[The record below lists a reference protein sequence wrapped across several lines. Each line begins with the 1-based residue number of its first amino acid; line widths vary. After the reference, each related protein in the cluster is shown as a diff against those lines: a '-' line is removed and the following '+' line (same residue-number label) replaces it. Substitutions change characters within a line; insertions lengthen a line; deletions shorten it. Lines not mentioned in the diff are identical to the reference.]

1 MFVFFIYFFSLLF
14 SFFYFYF
21 ILGTEFKTITC
32 AILGVLLAM
41 EIQRGKE
48 GMKSK
53 QFNSEIGA
61 TAGCTLRLAKAAH
74 PVVEGEPEVRV
85 DADAWFGS
93 VRCAAALAK
102 EGYKTVLQVKSNSG
116 LFPKTFIEKALE
128 DAPGGVKIVL
138 KGSYH
143 DVPLIAIGYRYST
156 RTTLCFV
163 ATKNAGSTRAKEPY
177 EMKFTDDFGNVV
189 AREVERPEILSEFFK
204 YSNKIDVH
212 NQKRQSNLK
221 LEKRWL
227 TKDPYFRLFTTLVG
241 KAYCCFSFV
250 VSCFYSLFTH
260 FVAGI
265 NVVDTYNLCEYH
277 HIINYRLPKEG
288 DHKMTVQRFAGHLSY
303 QLIRNGSGLLRVLKP
318 VRREATQLQE
328 DETVP
333 TAISSESQ
341 SSAISSLSA
350 NNTPPAVALAE
361 RVLTDAQGGLHHQCT
376 YPVRPNTAGKKER

>member
-1 MFVFFIYFFSLLF
+1 LLIAVFLFFVSHCFFCFIYF
-14 SFFYFYF
+14 YFL
-21 ILGTEFKTITC
+21 LGTEFKTITC

-116 LFPKTFIEKALE
+116 LFPKTFIEEALE

-138 KGSYH
+138 KATYH
-143 DVPLIAIGYRYST
+143 DIPLIAIGYRYST

-163 ATKNAGSTRAKEPY
+163 ATKNAGSTRAGEPY

-189 AREVERPEILSEFFK
+189 AREVERPEILSDFFK

-241 KAYCCFSFV
+241 KADCCFCFLFFLLLFT
-250 VSCFYSLFTH
+250 FYSLSCR
-260 FVAGI
+260 
-265 NVVDTYNLCEYH
+265 Y
-277 HIINYRLPKEG
+277 
-288 DHKMTVQRFAGHLSY
+288 QR
-303 QLIRNGSGLLRVLKP
+303 
-318 VRREATQLQE
+318 
-328 DETVP
+328 
-333 TAISSESQ
+333 
-341 SSAISSLSA
+341 
-350 NNTPPAVALAE
+350 
-361 RVLTDAQGGLHHQCT
+361 C
-376 YPVRPNTAGKKER
+376 